1 MAKEKPK
8 KPQTLQEE
16 NPEAKAAKR
25 AEFDRLIQAG
35 ETFESNNEYSEAIL
49 EYENALALNIDNDTV
64 NSKIQNAKDS
74 VDSLQKLLKEIEEEI
89 EEEGEAEIKAKK
101 PSEPSRK
108 SQDSGDEET
117 VFEVPYDPKSSYF
130 FIFGVRDAGKTMM
143 IGGLFYNLY
152 GGYRLGDNLENI
164 NDHQYDYQKEGTILL
179 DELLID
185 IPNGSFPT
193 STSTLVSESRMIP
206 RQINLKYGPKD
217 LSKPEFKFTLM
228 DVSGED
234 LMKVNVNSKHRDEKL
249 DEGIET
255 FLKLPHHNLAF
266 VFVYPA
272 QSGLS
277 SSELSSYMK
286 GFLDELD
293 RLKHKSTPMVFVVTK
308 WDLVQDKYDSVEDFF
323 LDRDPLVWNKIN
335 ESKRDATVLKF
346 SIGDV
351 DVESGNYEFDPTNSN
366 ELFQW
371 MYKTQVEQDL
381 D

>member
-64 NSKIQNAKDS
+64 NSKIQNVKDS

-108 SQDSGDEET
+108 SQGSGDEET

-143 IGGLFYNLY
+143 IGGLFYNLL

-164 NDHQYDYQKEGTILL
+164 NDHDHDYQKEGTILL

-185 IPNGSFPT
+185 IPKGSFPK
-193 STSTLVSESRMIP
+193 STRTLISESRIIP

-217 LSKPEFKFTLM
+217 PSKPKFKFTLM

-234 LMKVNVNSKHRDEKL
+234 LMKVNVNSQHRDEKL

-255 FLKLPHHNLAF
+255 FLKLPHNNLAF
-266 VFVYPA
+266 VCVYPA
-272 QSGLS
+272 QSGLPN
-277 SSELSSYMK
+277 SELSSYMR

-308 WDLVQDKYDSVEDFF
+308 WDLVQDKYDSVDEFF
-323 LDRDPLVWNKIN
+323 LDRDPIIWNKIN
-335 ESKRDATVLKF
+335 EAERKAFTLKF
-346 SIGDV
+346 SIGEV
-351 DVESGNYEFDPTNSN
+351 NSASQKFNFDPTDSN
-366 ELFQW
+366 KLFRW
-371 MYKTQVEQDL
+371 MYKTQVGQDL